1 MDLCGKSSGFAD
13 FEDPVDRG
21 SAVIFL
27 TRIPDCACGMFG
39 SWVVNENWITDLS
52 SALVGMLL
60 CHQAC
65 CLLYYLGE
73 NNSGI
78 HMYQFTFQPLHFC
91 FWMWLWF
98 RIWTKISADRRIW
111 RKKGTARRICI
122 PYSLPSFRFREAQ
135 RFARYIL
142 KHQTFERPSLG
153 NLRKGSVP
161 SAFDDCLE
169 KALSRALFS
178 ETQKELNLSSN

>member
-27 TRIPDCACGMFG
+27 TRIPDCACRMFG
-39 SWVVNENWITDLS
+39 SRVLNEIWIIDLP
-52 SALVGMLL
+52 SALVGILF

-65 CLLYYLGE
+65 CHLYYLGE

-111 RKKGTARRICI
+111 RKKRHGSADLHTPIHPPPLSYGIVVDFKHSHMPRI
-122 PYSLPSFRFREAQ
+122 PFSLSYIMALPLQEALVKQ
-135 RFARYIL
+135 WS
-142 KHQTFERPSLG
+142 PW
-153 NLRKGSVP
+153 
-161 SAFDDCLE
+161 
-169 KALSRALFS
+169 
-178 ETQKELNLSSN
+178 